1 MVFRSL
7 ACDRKGAVLSKCS
20 FSMNV
25 FQVDTEFITTGYSLP
40 MYLVQAEPEL
50 TVQIAKTLFCNDP
63 KRGRNQQSHL
73 ASSSSGCFLI
83 TEHSLVL
90 IFVWKWKI
98 VIMTYFC

>member
-1 MVFRSL
+1 MIFRSL
-7 ACDRKGAVLSKCS
+7 ACDRKGAVLGKCS

-25 FQVDTEFITTGYSLP
+25 FQVDTKFITTAYSQP
-40 MYLVQAEPEL
+40 MNLVQTEPEL

-73 ASSSSGCFLI
+73 ASSSFGCFLI

-90 IFVWKWKI
+90 IIVWKWKI
-98 VIMTYFC
+98 VIMT